1 MSDIVER
8 VSTAEEWAKDR
19 KDKLIDFTLRHER
32 IAVTYTGLSIIASKI
47 FSYTLRTLSPSF
59 NIIEA
64 CIDTLTYHIV
74 PYTEDLGIIAFVEK
88 GTENSLIR
96 LLDSAYYTG
105 NKVLLITPPL
115 VRMIRSK
122 VRGQELIEVNINDV
136 LLSEIILASV
146 AGYEIARRKIREDDK
161 ALRLNRLRI
170 EVHDYSSIVYGL
182 ISSYRMQ
189 LNELRDLL
197 DKVEI
202 IGYTPTMEPVAYYM
216 QSIILEKTRKLIPT
230 IELTRTLSL
239 VEDKKILDGIMVLF
253 STTVEEY
260 SVRELLFKSIPFKI
274 KVVDLKI
281 KTDPLTA
288 PVYGIILLT
297 NID

>member
-1 MSDIVER
+1 MER
-8 VSTAEEWAKDR
+8 VSAAEEWAKNH
-19 KDKLIDFTLRHER
+19 KDKLIDFILRHER

-47 FSYTLRTLSPSF
+47 FSYTLRTLSPSL

-105 NKVLLITPPL
+105 NKVLLVTPPL
-115 VRMIRSK
+115 IRIIRSK
-122 VRGQELIEVNINDV
+122 VREQELIEVNINDV
-136 LLSEIILASV
+136 LLNEIILASIT
-146 AGYEIARRKIREDDK
+146 GYEIARRKIKKDDR

-170 EVHDYSSIVYGL
+170 EVHDYSSIVDGL

-189 LNELRDLL
+189 LDELKDLL
-197 DKVEI
+197 DKVGI

-239 VEDKKILDGIMVLF
+239 VEDKKIFDRIMVLF
-253 STTVEEY
+253 STTVEEH
-260 SVRELLFKSIPFKI
+260 SVRELLFKSMPSKI
-274 KVVDLKI
+274 KIVDLKI

-288 PVYGIILLT
+288 PVYGIILLASM
-297 NID
+297 N

>member
-8 VSTAEEWAKDR
+8 ISTAEEWAKNY
-19 KDKLIDFTLRHER
+19 KDKLIDFILRHER

-47 FSYTLRTLSPSF
+47 FSYTLRTLNPSL

-74 PYTEDLGIIAFVEK
+74 PYIEDLGIIAFVEK

-96 LLDSAYYTG
+96 LLDSTYYTG

-115 VRMIRSK
+115 VRMIRNR
-122 VRGQELIEVNINDV
+122 VRGQELIEVNLNDV

-146 AGYEIARRKIREDDK
+146 TGYEIARKKIRKDDK
-161 ALRLNRLRI
+161 ALRLNRLKI
-170 EVHDYSSIVYGL
+170 EVHDYSSIVDEL
-182 ISSYRMQ
+182 ISSYRVQ
-189 LNELRDLL
+189 LNELKDLL
-197 DKVEI
+197 DKVKI

-216 QSIILEKTRKLIPT
+216 QNIVLEKTRKLIPT

-239 VEDKKILDGIMVLF
+239 VEDKKIRDGVMVMF

-260 SVRELLFKSIPFKI
+260 SIRELLFKSMPSKI
-274 KVVDLKI
+274 RIMDLKI

-288 PVYGIILLT
+288 PVYGIILLASM
-297 NID
+297 D